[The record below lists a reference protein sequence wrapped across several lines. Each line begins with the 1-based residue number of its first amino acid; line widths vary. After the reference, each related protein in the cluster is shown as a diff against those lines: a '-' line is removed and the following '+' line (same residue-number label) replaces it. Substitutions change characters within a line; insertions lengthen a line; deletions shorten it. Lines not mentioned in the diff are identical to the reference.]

1 MAARGKDE
9 GAVNAWAPLRASKA
23 MAIGAF
29 MVDCF
34 DTIIIAVVL
43 SMVLGDE

>member
-1 MAARGKDE
+1 MAARGSKDE

-34 DTIIIAVVL
+34 DTIIIIAVC
-43 SMVLGDE
+43 

>member
-34 DTIIIAVVL
+34 DIMYVADCRF
-43 SMVLGDE
+43 MVDGVA